1 MIKDTRNEYSVKTCP
16 VNEPDTL
23 EALLNSMAEE
33 GWELYMLHE
42 AESKKGSIQYNCI
55 FTRETEI
62 ETGLESDEMVDVPD
76 FKSRLEKMFNPQDEP
91 YTLAKEL
98 LEKIDSK
105 QKETDKVKNLL
116 DSVSS
121 DVEHEKLNK
130 EITKKL
136 NELKNL
142 KSQLADVLNPEKMY
156 ERVNQERLTIVLSDE
171 LISLLENKKGAPLIT
186 ETVKLRQKLTDELG
200 YVIPAIKFTN
210 SETLNANEYR
220 IDVRGVKV
228 YSGIVYPNYLRYYEG
243 QSNITKKP
251 KDSIEDLDLISLK
264 KVFWIEESKTKNY
277 WEKGLDPAQVIT
289 RNLEFIVLKYADEI
303 MDYTD
308 ISRYVEIVGTQNLY
322 LIENL
327 IPDNLSVGDIRF
339 ILASLIRERVSVKD
353 IIYIFEKLNDIA
365 PEAESNEE
373 ILEIIRKKLSR
384 QICDNISDENGNIT
398 AIDINKEFAL
408 FMKKLFKLPEETI
421 QKKLKSP
428 KLKQVLKKV
437 SDFIK
442 NSNLENKYPVII
454 AQPEIRLN
462 LFLLFEEIFPCLS
475 VISTQEVLNDYNLE
489 IAETLI

>member
-1 MIKDTRNEYSVKTCP
+1 MIKDTRSEYSVKTCP
-16 VNEPDTL
+16 VNEPEAL
-23 EALLNSMAEE
+23 ELLLNSMAEE

-42 AESKKGSIQYNCI
+42 AESKKGTVQYNCI
-55 FTRETEI
+55 FTRETEN
-62 ETGLESDEMVDVPD
+62 ETNLETDEMVDVPD

-105 QKETDKVKNLL
+105 QKETDRVKNLL

-121 DVEHEKLNK
+121 ETEHERLNK

-136 NELKNL
+136 NELKEL
-142 KSQLADVLNPEKMY
+142 KNELADVLNPEKMF
-156 ERVNQERLTIVLSDE
+156 ERINQERLTIVVSDE
-171 LISLLENKKGAPLIT
+171 LISLLENEKGAPLIT
-186 ETVKLRQKLTDELG
+186 ESVKLRQKLTDELG

-251 KDSIEDLDLISLK
+251 KDSIEDLDLVSLK
-264 KVFWIEESKTKNY
+264 KVFWIEETKTKNY
-277 WEKGLDPAQVIT
+277 WEKGLNPAQVIT

-339 ILASLIRERVSVKD
+339 ILASLVRERISVKD

-365 PEAESNEE
+365 AESENNEE
-373 ILEIIRKKLSR
+373 TLEMLRKKLSR
-384 QICDNISDENGNIT
+384 QICDGISDENGNIT
-398 AIDINKEFAL
+398 AVDIGNELTLYF
-408 FMKKLFKLPEETI
+408 KKLFKSSEETI
-421 QKKLKSP
+421 QKKLKSQ
-428 KLKQVLKKV
+428 KIKQIFKKI

-442 NSNLENKYPVII
+442 NSHLENKCPVII
-454 AQPEIRLN
+454 APPEIRLN
-462 LFLLFEEIFPCLS
+462 LFLLLEEIFPCLS
-475 VISTQEVLNDYNLE
+475 VISAQEVSNDYNVE
-489 IAETLI
+489 TMETLI